1 VHPAVDLPAS
11 PPDAVLHF
19 SGLDGIARAS
29 GIPLPPTQGRV
40 YTFEGNLSDPEVFD
54 RALTP
59 SEIRGLAVDMPAP
72 SGPPPAVLKANEPGL
87 VSATIFESG
96 RYRLDSGEAVNIEIA
111 EPVVLTGPWQVSF
124 QPGRGAPDSITLPRL
139 MSLHRHDDDGVRY
152 FSGTATYTKRV
163 VVPDDWMAS
172 DRRVVLDLGRVD
184 VVASVRVNG
193 VEFPVLWKEP
203 YRVDITDAAQVGENT
218 LDVDVVNLWSN
229 RLIGDEHL
237 PADVEF
243 GYDSGRDDSPF
254 FGKGIKSFPDWY
266 LKGES
271 KPEGGRVTFTT
282 WHFYD
287 ADEPLVSSGLLGP
300 VQLLNPVVTA
310 LPQ

>member
-1 VHPAVDLPAS
+1 
-11 PPDAVLHF
+11 
-19 SGLDGIARAS
+19 
-29 GIPLPPTQGRV
+29 
-40 YTFEGNLSDPEVFD
+40 
-54 RALTP
+54 
-59 SEIRGLAVDMPAP
+59 
-72 SGPPPAVLKANEPGL
+72 
-87 VSATIFESG
+87 
-96 RYRLDSGEAVNIEIA
+96 
-111 EPVVLTGPWQVSF
+111 
-124 QPGRGAPDSITLPRL
+124 

-203 YRVDITDAAQVGENT
+203 YRVDVTGAAQAGENT

-266 LKGES
+266 LKGGS
-271 KPEGGRVTFTT
+271 KPEGSRVTFTT